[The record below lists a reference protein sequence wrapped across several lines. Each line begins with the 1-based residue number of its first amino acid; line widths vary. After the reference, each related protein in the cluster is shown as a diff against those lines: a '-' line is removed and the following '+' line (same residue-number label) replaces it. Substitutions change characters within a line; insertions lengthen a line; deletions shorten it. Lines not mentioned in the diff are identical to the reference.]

1 MHAITDRPP
10 TEVSSQASWYRWGLV
25 GIFLFSLGLRFWGLE
40 RFNTLVFDEVYY
52 AKFANNYLT
61 QTPFFDGHPP
71 LSKYIIA
78 IGMWIGDRL
87 PFGRSVMND
96 LAGSL
101 HTTWSYRW
109 TAALTGAWIPL
120 IVAGLVRAVSQNRRI
135 ALISA
140 LFVALDGLFLVE
152 SRYALNNVYLVS
164 FGLLGQLF
172 LVKAGSIQKL
182 SVQGLSVQRGAVQ
195 RSAWQVWLYLAVAGT
210 MFAASAAIKWNGLW
224 FLFGSYGIL
233 AIAWLLRILRHDR
246 TLEDHVLS
254 QLGRLHPIAVGLCL
268 GILPIFVY
276 SVIWIPHLQLN
287 PDATFW
293 GLQQQ
298 ILTYHQNVK
307 SGKDVH
313 PYCSTWDSWLWMGQ
327 PVAYF
332 YKVGIDPKRV
342 LSPEAISLPNGPIYA
357 VHAMGNP
364 ALWWASTAA
373 IGAAIIVLLQD
384 LWRRGWAWFQGNVNR
399 SQLSVSQLGFLGF
412 IVINYGANL
421 LPWVGVTR
429 CLFIYHYMGASIFSM
444 IALAWWCD
452 EFWQSAKTRMWSIGL
467 LATITISFII
477 WAPIYLGL
485 PLESERYSSLM
496 LSQKWICGANCPPP
510 QATK

>member
-1 MHAITDRPP
+1 MNLLIDRS
-10 TEVSSQASWYRWGLV
+10 TNEVSSPANWYRWGLV
-25 GIFLFSLGLRFWGLE
+25 GIFLLSLGLRFWGLE

-87 PFGRSVMND
+87 PLGRSVMND

-109 TAALTGAWIPL
+109 TAALTGSWIPL

-135 ALISA
+135 ALIAA
-140 LFVALDGLFLVE
+140 LLVALDGLFLVE
-152 SRYALNNVYLVS
+152 SRYALNNVYLIS

-172 LVKAGSIQKL
+172 LIKTGE
-182 SVQGLSVQRGAVQ
+182 GFQ
-195 RSAWQVWLYLAVAGT
+195 RSTWRVWMCLTVAGT
-210 MFAASAAIKWNGLW
+210 MFAASAAVKWNGLW
-224 FLFGSYGIL
+224 FLFGSYGVL
-233 AIAWLLRILRHDR
+233 AIAWLLRIFGHDR
-246 TLEDHVLS
+246 AVENTLFR
-254 QLGRLHPIAVGLCL
+254 QLGRLHPVTVGLGL
-268 GILPIFVY
+268 GVLPIFVY
-276 SVIWIPHLQLN
+276 SIIWIPHLQLN
-287 PDATFW
+287 PDTTFW

-307 SGKDVH
+307 SGKEVH
-313 PYCSTWDSWLWMGQ
+313 PYCSTWDSWLVMGQ

-364 ALWWASTAA
+364 LLWWASTVA
-373 IGAAIIVLLQD
+373 IGATIIVLFQD
-384 LWRRGWAWFQGNVNR
+384 LWRCGWAWFQRTVSQ
-399 SQLSVSQLGFLGF
+399 SQLSLSQLGFLGF

-444 IALAWWCD
+444 VALAWWCD
-452 EFWQSAKTRMWSIGL
+452 EFWQSAKTRIWSIGL
-467 LATITISFII
+467 LITVTISFVV

-485 PLESERYSSLM
+485 PLESKHYSSLM
-496 LSQKWICGANCPPP
+496 LSQKWICGANCPSP
-510 QATK
+510 QAKK